1 VGIKKFMMRFLKF
14 IFFLLSVFVII
25 FLVSLL
31 LPSRVTILKYVE
43 VNAPLR
49 NVEKQVVDFE
59 NWKNWYPAFKD
70 ENITVIKNTPGKGV
84 LSSVTLK
91 DMSGKSVNLNLIDTI
106 QHMINIQLETSSSTK
121 VNYQFVLVRKVNGE
135 TQLTWNVNINL
146 GWMPWKKIQGIFMD
160 KFSGQQYQSALDNLK
175 KAAEN

>member
-1 VGIKKFMMRFLKF
+1 MKF
-14 IFFLLSVFVII
+14 ILFLLSVFVII
-25 FLVSLL
+25 FLIGLL

-43 VNAPLR
+43 VNAPLQK
-49 NVEKQVVDFE
+49 VENQVVDFE

-70 ENITVIKNTPGKGV
+70 ENITVIKNTPPKGV

-91 DMSGKSVNLNLIDTI
+91 DISGKSVNLNLIDTI

-121 VNYQFVLVRKVNGE
+121 VNYQFVLASKVNGQ
-135 TQLTWNVNINL
+135 TQLTWNVNISL

-160 KFSGQQYQSALDNLK
+160 KFSGQEYQSALNNLK